1 MSPDPDPSSD
11 DELHEPAGLHGQ
23 TAVTVTFP
31 LITFHHGDLSMKKY
45 ESEQTTAI
53 ATRPALLVPL
63 ETKPPALPTPAGQM
77 NQLVGATWVRVHGSA
92 GAKPAAEK
100 PLIDVNEFA
109 AKLGCSLKHIR
120 RMADAGRC
128 PPSIQLGSLRRWNR
142 QVVDDWIAAGCPVV
156 RHVRIGGRK

>member
-1 MSPDPDPSSD
+1 M
-11 DELHEPAGLHGQ
+11 Q
-23 TAVTVTFP
+23 
-31 LITFHHGDLSMKKY
+31 KY
-45 ESEQTTAI
+45 ESEQTAAI
-53 ATRPALLVPL
+53 ATRPATLVPL
-63 ETKPPALPTPAGQM
+63 DINPPAPVRPAGEA

-100 PLIDVNEFA
+100 PLIDVKEFA

-128 PPSIQLGSLRRWNR
+128 PPPIQLGGLRRWNR

>member
-1 MSPDPDPSSD
+1 MTRKDGR
-11 DELHEPAGLHGQ
+11 EEPLPPPRS
-23 TAVTVTFP
+23 TVDHPHFP
-31 LITFHHGDLSMKKY
+31 LITFHHEGLTMKKH
-45 ESEQTTAI
+45 ESEPTTAI
-53 ATRPALLVPL
+53 ATRLAAIVPL
-63 ETKPPALPTPAGQM
+63 ETNPQALVRPAGEL
-77 NQLVGATWVRVHGSA
+77 NQLEGAPLVRVHGSA
-92 GAKPAAEK
+92 SAKPAADK
-100 PLIDVNEFA
+100 PLIDVKEFA

>member
-1 MSPDPDPSSD
+1 M
-11 DELHEPAGLHGQ
+11 Q
-23 TAVTVTFP
+23 
-31 LITFHHGDLSMKKY
+31 KY

-53 ATRPALLVPL
+53 ATRPATLVPL
-63 ETKPPALPTPAGQM
+63 DINPPAPVRPAGEV
-77 NQLVGATWVRVHGSA
+77 NQLVGATWVRIHGSA

-100 PLIDVNEFA
+100 PLIDVKEFA
-109 AKLGCSLKHIR
+109 AKLGCCPKHIR

-128 PPSIQLGSLRRWNR
+128 PPSIQLGGLHRWNR